1 MRILVS
7 AVVLLTSCASV
18 SAQESELADPAEPVV
33 EAPAVLN
40 PEEVIEGCL
49 YQAEM
54 GTGSPAGCIGVM
66 VDHCPENLGTTVDML
81 NCLSTEID
89 FWEQRLVARYKT
101 LKTLYLEQD
110 SDFDEIRALG
120 PQLENVQAAWADWR
134 DAKCGFA
141 YSQYRGGS
149 LGRIVGAD
157 CRLEETAR
165 RVIELEELIAEAQM

>member
-7 AVVLLTSCASV
+7 AVLLLTSCASM
-18 SAQESELADPAEPVV
+18 SAQESEVADPVEPVA
-33 EAPAVLN
+33 EAPVVLS
-40 PEEVIEGCL
+40 PEEAVEGCL
-49 YQAEM
+49 YQAEI
-54 GTGSPAGCIGVM
+54 GTGSSASCIGVM

-81 NCLSTEID
+81 NCLSLEID
-89 FWEQRLVARYKT
+89 FWEQRLAARYET
-101 LKTLYLEQD
+101 LMALYGEQD
-110 SDFDEIRALG
+110 SDYDAIRALA
-120 PQLENVQAAWADWR
+120 PQLKNLQAAWADWR

-165 RVIELEELIAEAQM
+165 RTLELEELIAEAGM